1 MPPHCN
7 SASIP
12 GKGGPYRIGEI
23 TALTGLSADT
33 LRYYEKIG
41 LLRDVPRSSSGL
53 RSYGSRHL
61 STLKFIQRAKAMN
74 FSLDEIARLLE
85 MRSDPQHAREAV
97 RALTHE
103 KLADIEAQIEQLDLL
118 RRELQL
124 LVNLCQASEE
134 GCPIIDDLEQGKP
147 ADET

>member
-1 MPPHCN
+1 MSRN
-7 SASIP
+7 KSKRAV
-12 GKGGPYRIGEI
+12 GNGGPYRIGEI
-23 TALTGLSADT
+23 TTLTGLSADT

-41 LLRDVPRSSSGL
+41 LLRDVPRSASGL

-61 STLKFIQRAKAMN
+61 STLKFILRAKAMN
-74 FSLDEIARLLE
+74 FSLDEISRLLE
-85 MRSDPQHAREAV
+85 MRSDPQHARDEV

-134 GCPIIDDLEQGKP
+134 GCPIIDDLEQGEP
-147 ADET
+147 TSET